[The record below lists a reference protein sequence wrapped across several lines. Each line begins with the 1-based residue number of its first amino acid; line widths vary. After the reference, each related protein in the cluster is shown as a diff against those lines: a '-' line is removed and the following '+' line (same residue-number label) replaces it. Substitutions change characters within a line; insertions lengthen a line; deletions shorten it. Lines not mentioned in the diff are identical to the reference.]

1 MSDNGTTAT
10 TKHPQNG
17 TTINSTN
24 TTTNTRPKS
33 MEAAAKLPKLII
45 PDSKTQYNDI
55 KIVKTKPVKK
65 KRRDKSDLGE
75 NFVAPDGG
83 WGWFVSIASG
93 INILVTFA
101 LAQQFGI
108 IFRDHMLKLGISS
121 SQLTTIINIQIAISA
136 ITGFGRG
143 LTVSASSLAV
153 NTYFKERRR
162 TATAFQFGVAGLGP
176 ICLPYVATF
185 LLDYFGVQ
193 GTVLCFAGL
202 SLNTVACSLIYQP
215 VKWHVKKQSKDAE
228 ATQKLTTQEEDDHII
243 AQPVEPETPV
253 LPRANDGWYGSR
265 TSLNSGSNRNRI
277 NSWDKTAESPT
288 PMMELRRL
296 NSRDST
302 RSNSVSAKVRSF
314 SISHSIKEVDDED
327 EEARNGGD
335 EKNHFNFDNHQELQ
349 ALREQDRLSELQK
362 EKELKK
368 QAFEEE
374 HERRKQ
380 LPWYM
385 KVVVFF
391 DLDLLRDFTY
401 VNLALG
407 LTLINFVEI
416 NFAILT
422 PFILSDFGFEK
433 HQIALAM
440 SLLGTFDLI
449 IRFLIPLITVKI
461 NLSNKT
467 FFVLGILG
475 MCIGRIFL
483 SFTRNFYVMIGIFI
497 WLGLNKAFRTVF
509 WSLIIPG
516 YVPLK
521 RLPAAAGLQL
531 LMSGLFSLAFGPLI
545 GLIRDNTSYAFA
557 LNFLNLLCLLAIAG
571 WILEAFVRKYRNKS
585 KPVLES

>member
-1 MSDNGTTAT
+1 M
-10 TKHPQNG
+10 
-17 TTINSTN
+17 
-24 TTTNTRPKS
+24 
-33 MEAAAKLPKLII
+33 
-45 PDSKTQYNDI
+45 
-55 KIVKTKPVKK
+55 
-65 KRRDKSDLGE
+65 
-75 NFVAPDGG
+75 
-83 WGWFVSIASG
+83 
-93 INILVTFA
+93 
-101 LAQQFGI
+101 
-108 IFRDHMLKLGISS
+108 
-121 SQLTTIINIQIAISA
+121 
-136 ITGFGRG
+136 
-143 LTVSASSLAV
+143 
-153 NTYFKERRR
+153 
-162 TATAFQFGVAGLGP
+162 AGLGP

-265 TSLNSGSNRNRI
+265 TSLNSAYTRNRL
-277 NSWDKTAESPT
+277 NSWDKTPESPT

-327 EEARNGGD
+327 DEARINGD
-335 EKNHFNFDNHQELQ
+335 NEEKNHFNYENHQELQ
-349 ALREQDRLSELQK
+349 ALREQDRLNELQR

-368 QAFEEE
+368 QALEEE

-401 VNLALG
+401 VNLSLG

-449 IRFLIPLITVKI
+449 IRFLIPVITVKI

-483 SFTRNFYVMIGIFI
+483 SFTRNFYVMIAIFI

-545 GLIRDNTSYAFA
+545 GKCLGIFLEISMKFKFFFLLFPGLIRDNTSYAFA
-557 LNFLNLLCLLAIAG
+557 LNFLNVLCLLAIAG
-571 WILEAFVRKYRNKS
+571 WILEAFVRRYRNKS

>member
-1 MSDNGTTAT
+1 M
-10 TKHPQNG
+10 
-17 TTINSTN
+17 
-24 TTTNTRPKS
+24 
-33 MEAAAKLPKLII
+33 
-45 PDSKTQYNDI
+45 
-55 KIVKTKPVKK
+55 
-65 KRRDKSDLGE
+65 
-75 NFVAPDGG
+75 
-83 WGWFVSIASG
+83 
-93 INILVTFA
+93 
-101 LAQQFGI
+101 
-108 IFRDHMLKLGISS
+108 
-121 SQLTTIINIQIAISA
+121 
-136 ITGFGRG
+136 
-143 LTVSASSLAV
+143 TVSASSLAV

-185 LLDYFGVQ
+185 LLEYFGVQ

-215 VKWHVKKQSKDAE
+215 VKWHVKKQPKDAE
-228 ATQKLTTQEEDDHII
+228 VTQKLTTQEEDDHII

-265 TSLNSGSNRNRI
+265 TSLNSSRNRL
-277 NSWDKTAESPT
+277 NSWDKTPESPT
-288 PMMELRRL
+288 PMVELKRL

-327 EEARNGGD
+327 DDVRNGVNNE
-335 EKNHFNFDNHQELQ
+335 EKSHFNYENHQELQ
-349 ALREQDRLSELQK
+349 LIREQDRQNELQR
-362 EKELKK
+362 EKELKQ
-368 QAFEEE
+368 QALEDE

-401 VNLALG
+401 VNLAMG

-449 IRFLIPLITVKI
+449 IRFLIPVITVKI

-483 SFTRNFYVMIGIFI
+483 SFTRNFYVMIAIFI

-545 GLIRDNTSYAFA
+545 GKWFRI
-557 LNFLNLLCLLAIAG
+557 LNL
-571 WILEAFVRKYRNKS
+571 ILITIENV
-585 KPVLES
+585 